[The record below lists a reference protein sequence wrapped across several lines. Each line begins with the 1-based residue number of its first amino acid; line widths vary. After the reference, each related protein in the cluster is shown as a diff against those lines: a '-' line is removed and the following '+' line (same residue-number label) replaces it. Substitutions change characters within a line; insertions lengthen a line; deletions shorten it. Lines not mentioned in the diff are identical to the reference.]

1 MSLRE
6 AAAVVGVIG
15 AVEIAE
21 PSGTGAAQTEA
32 EEEEVRIVVEEEE
45 VEEEEALTAE
55 AAVAGALEADKMK
68 TSFKF
73 LCYYQG
79 KQIKPQ
85 LLKDF
90 FLSFLLSNIYHPTLR
105 FVLKNYFK

>member
-21 PSGTGAAQTEA
+21 PSETGVVGAAQNA
-32 EEEEVRIVVEEEE
+32 VEEEEVRIAAEEEE
-45 VEEEEALTAE
+45 AEEEEALTAE

-90 FLSFLLSNIYHPTLR
+90 FVIP
-105 FVLKNYFK
+105 VA